1 MDWGTISTRY
11 YLFIVN
17 TFVQCAA
24 LAFWI
29 QLVHCH
35 CNKGTCEMKIS
46 LQSIVLTEIV
56 YNKIAFVLEKIG
68 SLEWVYFL
76 LLRDCKVFTCSLF
89 GRTKDNMKTKFGAF
103 ISCLCFCNATI
114 NSQVSFT
121 QQAASFSRDG
131 HMFSHLCIH
140 RLWRSSRL
148 LALKCGS
155 LVSNESFLSDW
166 TFISLNKPVYAG
178 YTPPIS
184 CRGVSLSLS
193 LSLAF
198 FIS

>member
-35 CNKGTCEMKIS
+35 YNKGTCEMKIS

-68 SLEWVYFL
+68 SLEWVFFL
-76 LLRDCKVFTCSLF
+76 LLRECKVFTCSLF
-89 GRTKDNMKTKFGAF
+89 GRMKDNMKTKHLGHSYHAYVFAMQRLTPKLVY
-103 ISCLCFCNATI
+103 I
-114 NSQVSFT
+114 
-121 QQAASFSRDG
+121 ASS
-131 HMFSHLCIH
+131 
-140 RLWRSSRL
+140 
-148 LALKCGS
+148 
-155 LVSNESFLSDW
+155 
-166 TFISLNKPVYAG
+166 
-178 YTPPIS
+178 
-184 CRGVSLSLS
+184 
-193 LSLAF
+193 
-198 FIS
+198 